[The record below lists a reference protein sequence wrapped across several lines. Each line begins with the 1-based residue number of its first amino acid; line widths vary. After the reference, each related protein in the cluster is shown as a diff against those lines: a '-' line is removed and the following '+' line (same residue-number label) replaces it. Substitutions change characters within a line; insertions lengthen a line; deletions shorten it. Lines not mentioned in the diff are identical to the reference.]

1 MASLSE
7 EELLHFLAAEGGKAK
22 NSELLSRYR
31 DFVNHGDP
39 QIRAQHRETFKDI
52 INKVAVVKQ
61 EDGEKYVI
69 LKKKYQFLIT
79 SMGNAD
85 KHGTTVGPLPDH
97 PMSMMLPEN
106 QLPDTVSKHVVS
118 KLEEGSYGS
127 SVGEALRNTSE
138 SVLHAPPPKI
148 HVTDFSAVSQP
159 DPSTQVGYAAWDS
172 LPELHVGSLSSL
184 EDKVESPEVGS
195 EEVPAEPE
203 EDEADPITKDEPEH
217 EALEDGGSSVGPT
230 AIALDPIEKEWLQG
244 AASGNVPTLSHL
256 LKQEPSLALK
266 KDFTSGTA
274 LHWAAKHGKMDMTV
288 LLVKAGADVNT
299 RAGGYTPLHIAALH
313 GHRQI
318 MELLILD
325 YGAKQTVRDYSGR
338 LPAQYLKLEGHSNGA
353 TGSPRLELQMLLEFQ
368 QLRGERRNRKLACLF
383 LPKSSSSHSKK
394 RWGSAEDLTE
404 EEEEKGN
411 GSSQHLA
418 LPSPY
423 RVRKFSR

>member
-266 KDFTSGTA
+266 KDFTSG
-274 LHWAAKHGKMDMTV
+274 
-288 LLVKAGADVNT
+288 
-299 RAGGYTPLHIAALH
+299 GYTPLHIAALH